1 MIKVNVEINNLNKS
15 YSNEQNIFSN
25 FNIKLYD
32 DKINCIIGA
41 SGCGKTTFL
50 NILAGLIEY
59 ESGNLNGISKNDI
72 SYIFQEDR
80 LIEWL
85 TIKENLKIT
94 LKKYYEKKE
103 IDDVIEE
110 LLNVVGIQEV
120 KDKYPNELSGGMRQR
135 VNIARA
141 FGKPSKI
148 LLMDEPFKSL
158 DYKLKY
164 SIIDEF
170 KSLLHKS
177 NRLVIIVTHDL
188 DEALY
193 FEGRIFVF
201 GNKPVKVLKSFE
213 NIEEST
219 KSEIL
224 NLI

>member
-1 MIKVNVEINNLNKS
+1 MNLEIKNLNKS
-15 YSNEQNIFSN
+15 YAEESIFKN
-25 FNIKLYD
+25 FSLQLSD
-32 DKINCIIGA
+32 DKINCIIGP

-59 ESGNLNGISKNDI
+59 ESGSLNGISKNDI

-85 TIKENLKIT
+85 TVKENLQIT
-94 LKKYYEKKE
+94 LKKYYKKSSLDDE
-103 IDDVIEE
+103 IEN
-110 LLNVVGIQEV
+110 LLDIVGIKSVE
-120 KDKYPNELSGGMRQR
+120 DKYPDELSGGMRQR

-164 SIIDEF
+164 TIIDEF
-170 KSLLHKS
+170 KNILNK
-177 NRLVIIVTHDL
+177 NKRLVILVTHDL
-188 DEALY
+188 EEAVY
-193 FEGRIFVF
+193 FNGRIFVF
-201 GNKPVKVLKSFE
+201 GSKPVKVLKTFE
-213 NIEEST
+213 TNLQNA

-224 NLI
+224 DLI